1 MPSFSLI
8 FINKDALNNAM
19 SHNVGHPQK
28 PNSVTLIFHLNQ
40 LISIVFIESGEMSIY
55 KKNLID
61 KCCIITNF
69 VRQLLHFAYKDVLQ
83 HARV

>member
-1 MPSFSLI
+1 
-8 FINKDALNNAM
+8 M

-40 LISIVFIESGEMSIY
+40 LISIVFMESGEMSIY

-61 KCCIITNF
+61 KCCIVINF